1 MKKQDIIKE
10 LNKPFQCKKNC
21 GKCCG
26 LVPFTKAE
34 KDALSL
40 ELQEKYAWELFG
52 NGFIPLPKDG
62 LSGETIL
69 KAIEDFQCVFLT
81 EDKKCSIYDKRPLIC
96 KAFGKV
102 KSERLTCPEGC
113 KISNP
118 IKEKDFLK
126 LV

>member
-1 MKKQDIIKE
+1 M
-10 LNKPFQCKKNC
+10 
-21 GKCCG
+21 
-26 LVPFTKAE
+26 
-34 KDALSL
+34 
-40 ELQEKYAWELFG
+40 QEKLWKMLRFSSIY
-52 NGFIPLPKDG
+52 K
-62 LSGETIL
+62 SR
-69 KAIEDFQCVFLT
+69 KRCEDFQCVFLT

>member
-21 GKCCG
+21 GKCCS

-52 NGFIPLPKDG
+52 NG
-62 LSGETIL
+62 
-69 KAIEDFQCVFLT
+69 
-81 EDKKCSIYDKRPLIC
+81 
-96 KAFGKV
+96 
-102 KSERLTCPEGC
+102 C